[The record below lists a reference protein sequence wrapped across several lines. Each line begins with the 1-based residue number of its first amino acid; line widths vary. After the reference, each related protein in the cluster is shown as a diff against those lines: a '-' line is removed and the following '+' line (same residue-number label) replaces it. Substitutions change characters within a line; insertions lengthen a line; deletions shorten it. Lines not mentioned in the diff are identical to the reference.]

1 MGGRYLDDFEVGA
14 IYKHEPGRTITAMD
28 NTMFT
33 LMTMNT
39 NPLHFNEDYA
49 SKTQFGRIVVNG
61 TLVFSLAVG
70 MSVRDISEKA
80 IANLSYEFIDHV
92 NPVFNGDTLYAETEI
107 ISLRESQSKSDRG
120 IVYVETRAYNQHGQM
135 VLKFRRHVLLPKR
148 PPQ

>member
-1 MGGRYLDDFEVGA
+1 MGGRYLEDFEVGVV
-14 IYKHEPGRTITAMD
+14 YKHEPGRTITAMD

-92 NPVFNGDTLYAETEI
+92 NPVFNGDTIYSETEI
-107 ISLRESQSKSDRG
+107 LEIRGSQTKSDRG
-120 IVYVETRAYNQHGQM
+120 IVYVETRAFNQNGQM
-135 VLKFRRHVLLPKR
+135 VLKFRRRVLIPKR
-148 PPQ
+148 LN